1 MLSNFNEQIVR
12 NRPLCTL
19 FLKVDLRYTCAT
31 LLCVLGV
38 AGRLLDFH
46 FSCVYVRHVH
56 RRMELFVSINFNQ
69 QVELG

>member
-38 AGRLLDFH
+38 AGGFLDFH
-46 FSCVYVRHVH
+46 FSCLSTSDMFIAEWNYLLALTLIRK
-56 RRMELFVSINFNQ
+56 
-69 QVELG
+69 